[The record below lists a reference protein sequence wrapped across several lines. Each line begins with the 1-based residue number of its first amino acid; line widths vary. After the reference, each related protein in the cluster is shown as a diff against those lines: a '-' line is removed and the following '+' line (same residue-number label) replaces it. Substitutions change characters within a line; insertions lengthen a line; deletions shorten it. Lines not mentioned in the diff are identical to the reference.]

1 MPTNQ
6 KLERVLARVDP
17 GRRDAMRKILVTAAY
32 TAPVVASFSMTSLDA
47 TAQSCAPNQTCAPTP
62 VPTTSGW
69 SLAALVGLLSAAGAY
84 LLRPRRD
91 R

>member
-1 MPTNQ
+1 MPMDQ

-17 GRRDAMRKILVTAAY
+17 GRREAMRKILVTAAY
-32 TAPVVASFSMTSLDA
+32 AAPVVASFSMANLDA
-47 TAQSCAPNQTCAPTP
+47 VAQSCGPNQSCPPVP

-69 SLAALVGLLSAAGAY
+69 SLAALVGLLSAACAY